1 MTGADA
7 GNLPTTVVAEMSSD
21 PTHGEHSE
29 SLELPVEEL
38 LRRVRPLPPPA
49 EMVIDDLSPEEGEA
63 FLDAVR
69 S

>member
-1 MTGADA
+1 VPD
-7 GNLPTTVVAEMSSD
+7 TVVVEMSSD
-21 PTHGEHSE
+21 PAPVENRE
-29 SLELPVEEL
+29 SLELPVDEL

-63 FLDAVR
+63 FLDAIR